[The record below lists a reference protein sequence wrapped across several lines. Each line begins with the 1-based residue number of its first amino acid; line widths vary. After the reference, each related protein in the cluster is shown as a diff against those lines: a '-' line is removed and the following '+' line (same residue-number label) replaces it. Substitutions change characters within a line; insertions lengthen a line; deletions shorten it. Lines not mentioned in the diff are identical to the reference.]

1 LTAKLLGTSA
11 EKTKV
16 WLAGECWEHEES
28 LKKVSKKYKYG
39 VLNQNGLDMDVVSA
53 E

>member
-1 LTAKLLGTSA
+1 MTAKLLGTSV
-11 EKTKV
+11 ENTKV

-28 LKKVSKKYKYG
+28 LKKVSKTYKYG
-39 VLNQNGLDMDVVSA
+39 VLRQNGLDMDVISA